1 LKPTKTGKIKPT
13 LTFDFDL
20 EMIHN
25 YWKSLPIYEDA
36 LAYLQR
42 CQTESLRCAED
53 KVICIYNS
61 NNSDFKLKCDIQGA
75 QAISFSNRDA
85 MSLLKIQES
94 NDATRICFQQA
105 LNLEFDELEQ
115 DRLARYKE
123 SLQFYRLD
131 WQRSL
136 EELRKLFE
144 MLANGSYIRM
154 PFGINETII
163 NTCLFHGKP
172 VKYNSINTISN
183 YASNDDKG
191 DSLRE
196 TFTMELKKAADT
208 NENAFTDAVGQVLS
222 GCDEIRRK
230 KLIEILRAME

>member
-1 LKPTKTGKIKPT
+1 
-13 LTFDFDL
+13 
-20 EMIHN
+20 
-25 YWKSLPIYEDA
+25 
-36 LAYLQR
+36 
-42 CQTESLRCAED
+42 
-53 KVICIYNS
+53 
-61 NNSDFKLKCDIQGA
+61 
-75 QAISFSNRDA
+75 